1 MNFFQYSPMRKFSVF
16 FLLVFFF
23 KSGISWSASLGS
35 MVNIPAGEF
44 TMGWEGVSNKTPHK
58 VFLDSYFID
67 IHEVTQ
73 EEYVEVMKDNPSKF
87 QNPNLPVDQVTWFEA
102 QAYCSKIGKRLP
114 TEAEWEKAIRGGS
127 VSLHFWENDEP
138 GDYAWFDDNAD
149 DKTHPVAKKL
159 PNAFGL
165 YDMAGNVWEW
175 NSDWYDRNYYEESP
189 LKNPKGPENGQD
201 KVLRGGSWYSSIKH
215 ITSVTRYW
223 SAPDVRNSNFGFRCA
238 QSTSK

>member
-1 MNFFQYSPMRKFSVF
+1 MNLFFFNTVKKFSVI
-16 FLLVFFF
+16 FFF
-23 KSGISWSASLGS
+23 IFFFNLGVSWSATPDN
-35 MVNIPAGEF
+35 MVKIPSGEF
-44 TMGWEGVSNKTPHK
+44 IMGWEGVSNKTPHN

-73 EEYVEVMKDNPSKF
+73 AEYVKIMKDNPSKF
-87 QNPNLPVDQVTWFEA
+87 QNPDLPVDQVTWFEA
-102 QAYCSKIGKRLP
+102 KAYCSKIGKRLP

-127 VSLHFWENDEP
+127 VTLHYWGKNEP

-149 DKTHPVAKKL
+149 DQTHPVAKKL
-159 PNAFGL
+159 PNSFGL

-175 NSDWYDRNYYEESP
+175 NADWYDRKYYEKSP

-238 QSTSK
+238 QSSMK